1 MNLLEKKLKG
11 NRFGNHIM
19 LLLKTILEIYF
30 KLAALTN
37 FSGSL
42 FLVTGGVGNSCFWL
56 VWITSIAFTPGRKM
70 FSAYLGKC
78 SLPCS
83 KNYHSKSLYSI
94 LAARKLEREQNNRR
108 SKLWYDPASSIF
120 FALAPICR
128 WPTLF
133 LEIIDNQFIITSF
146 AW

>member
-11 NRFGNHIM
+11 NRIGNHIM

-37 FSGSL
+37 FLGSL
-42 FLVTGGVGNSCFWL
+42 FFVTGGVGNSCFWF
-56 VWITSIAFTPGRKM
+56 VSITSIALTPGRKM

-83 KNYHSKSLYSI
+83 KNYRSKSLYSI
-94 LAARKLEREQNNRR
+94 FAARKLEREQNNRR

-128 WPTLF
+128 RPTLF
-133 LEIIDNQFIITSF
+133 LEIIDNQFIITSY